1 LELENS
7 RIRMKAGILTVVE
20 TRAARV
26 TDLVIIA
33 ARWIWRLLAA
43 ALIGGV
49 S

>member
-7 RIRMKAGILTVVE
+7 RIGMKAGILTVVE

-33 ARWIWRLLAA
+33 PRWMWQLLVA
-43 ALIGGV
+43 ALIGVV